1 MRRYLLM
8 VLAILL
14 FATSSACRSTTNS
27 ATASR
32 RDVPTHTVSRRDAP
46 GFEGS
51 VAERCRALEPLMREA
66 AVRRGIDV
74 GLIAGIV
81 RVESTFR
88 PHVES
93 RAGAIGLMQVMPSN
107 ASRLGCGDLRE
118 PRENLEC
125 GLEVLKRFLD
135 YYDHDVVLALS
146 GYNSGHRRPNTAR
159 RESTTPANLAYVE
172 KVLAARTTYLRRG
185 CAP

>member
-1 MRRYLLM
+1 MRRASFTAALI
-8 VLAILL
+8 LAITAL
-14 FATSSACRSTTNS
+14 SACRSSTSGVRRVSSGSEPTVGRRS
-27 ATASR
+27 APSFDGT
-32 RDVPTHTVSRRDAP
+32 
-46 GFEGS
+46 
-51 VAERCRALEPLMREA
+51 VAERCAALEPLMREA

-118 PRENLEC
+118 PRANLEC
-125 GLEVLKRFLD
+125 GLEVLSRFLD

-146 GYNSGHRRPNTAR
+146 GYNSGHRRPNAAR

-185 CAP
+185 CSP

>member
-1 MRRYLLM
+1 MRRALLPAAI
-8 VLAILL
+8 VLVVAAL
-14 FATSSACRSTTNS
+14 AGCRSSTGGTPRVS
-27 ATASR
+27 AGPEPTVGR
-32 RDVPTHTVSRRDAP
+32 RSAP
-46 GFEGS
+46 SFDGT
-51 VAERCRALEPLMREA
+51 VAERCAALEPLMREA

-118 PRENLEC
+118 PRANLEC
-125 GLEVLKRFLD
+125 GLEVLARFLA

-159 RESTTPANLAYVE
+159 REQTTPANLAYVE

-185 CAP
+185 CGQ